1 MASLATEQQQNINT
15 MTMEEEEVVLLLKT
29 LEKGV
34 NGTLTNA
41 RTLQNLRGKV
51 ENDIKRNKI
60 NQSAKLNEADVA
72 IGSLG
77 RPQFFNALYVN
88 AIASLRSNSAELSTD
103 SQNNILYGTDN
114 FPAIDIDV
122 LVIGAGIHD
131 QIFTNIMKDLDS
143 KLNIL
148 SVGDGLYVSMNTH
161 NADTRVFANSSTRA
175 SQEPVMN
182 VNSQFKINQPGTYFS
197 KIFPL
202 IQLSNRKIFIYHIG
216 YVIDIF

>member
-34 NGTLTNA
+34 NGTRTNA

-51 ENDIKRNKI
+51 ENDIKRNRI
-60 NQSAKLNEADVA
+60 NQSAKINEADVA

-114 FPAIDIDV
+114 FTAIDIDV

-197 KIFPL
+197 EIFPL
-202 IQLSNRKIFIYHIG
+202 IQLSNRKIIIYHIG

>member
-1 MASLATEQQQNINT
+1 MASLATEQQNNNPT
-15 MTMEEEEVVLLLKT
+15 TEEEEVVLLLKT
-29 LEKGV
+29 LQKGV

-41 RTLQNLRGKV
+41 RALQNLRSKV
-51 ENDIKRNKI
+51 TNDIKRNRINKSVKI
-60 NQSAKLNEADVA
+60 NEADIA
-72 IGSLG
+72 IASLG

-103 SQNNILYGTDN
+103 SQNNILHGTGN
-114 FPAIDIDV
+114 GNPPIDIDV

-182 VNSQFKINQPGTYFS
+182 VDSQVKINQPGTYFS
-197 KIFPL
+197 KQI
-202 IQLSNRKIFIYHIG
+202 H
-216 YVIDIF
+216 VIN

>member
-34 NGTLTNA
+34 NGTRTNA

-51 ENDIKRNKI
+51 ENDIKRNRI
-60 NQSAKLNEADVA
+60 NQSAKINEADVA

-103 SQNNILYGTDN
+103 SQNNILEKTV
-114 FPAIDIDV
+114 DIDV

-202 IQLSNRKIFIYHIG
+202 IQLSNRKIIIYHIG

>member
-34 NGTLTNA
+34 NGTRTNA

-51 ENDIKRNKI
+51 ENDIKRNRI
-60 NQSAKLNEADVA
+60 NQSDEINEADVA

-103 SQNNILYGTDN
+103 SQNNILYATGN
-114 FPAIDIDV
+114 FTAIDIDV

-182 VNSQFKINQPGTYFS
+182 VNSQFKINQPGTYLS